1 MEDAV
6 ERRLVAD
13 ATLDETTRRTLIRA
27 RRGQGAYRDSVHA
40 IERACRL
47 TGITN
52 PALLIASHIKPW
64 RLCEAASERLDG
76 MNGLMLTPGCLAL
89 APTCCSTAASS
100 PSTTTGAPRCP
111 GGSTGATSCG
121 SASAARRRKCSGCR
135 RRRRRKTGRDVGRD
149 RVCKEVEVA
158 VGAET

>member
-47 TGITN
+47 TGLTN
-52 PALLIASHIKPW
+52 PALLIGSHIKPW
-64 RLCEAASERLDG
+64 RLCEAASERLEG
-76 MNGLMLTPGCLAL
+76 MYGLKLTHGCIHL
-89 APTCCSTAASS
+89 APTYCSTAAPS
-100 PSTTTGAPRCP
+100 PSTTPCAPRRP
-111 GGSTGATSCG
+111 GGFTC
-121 SASAARRRKCSGCR
+121 AA
-135 RRRRRKTGRDVGRD
+135 
-149 RVCKEVEVA
+149 
-158 VGAET
+158 